1 MKKEFCDRLRALL
14 GGESQSAFALKIGTK
29 QTTYS
34 AWETGAREPDLTT
47 LCAIAEKTGT
57 SPNELLGFAPMPK
70 PLHPP
75 DRSAELKRQIEAVL
89 KKF

>member
-1 MKKEFCDRLRALL
+1 MKKEFCDRLRTLR
-14 GGESQSAFALKIGTK
+14 GSESQSTFALRIGTK

-70 PLHPP
+70 PRHPP
-75 DRSAELKRQIEAVL
+75 DRTADLKREIEAVL
-89 KKF
+89 KKY

>member
-1 MKKEFCDRLRALL
+1 MKKVFCDNLRAIR
-14 GGESQSAFALKIGTK
+14 GGESQTTFAAKIGTK

-57 SPNELLGFAPMPK
+57 SPNELLGFSPLPR

-75 DRSAELKRQIEAVL
+75 DRSAELKRRIEAVL
-89 KKF
+89 KDF

>member
-1 MKKEFCDRLRALL
+1 MKKEFCARLRALR
-14 GGESQSAFALKIGTK
+14 GAESQSAFAAKIGTK

-47 LCAIAEKTGT
+47 LCAIAEITGS

-75 DRSAELKRQIEAVL
+75 DRSAELKRKIEAVL
-89 KKF
+89 RDY

>member
-1 MKKEFCDRLRALL
+1 MKKEFCDRLRALR
-14 GGESQSAFALKIGTK
+14 GGESQTAFALKIGTK

-75 DRSAELKRQIEAVL
+75 DRSAELKRRIEALL
-89 KKF
+89 KEF

>member
-1 MKKEFCDRLRALL
+1 MKKEFCDRLRALR

-70 PLHPP
+70 PLRPP
-75 DRSAELKRQIEAVL
+75 DRSVELKKEIEAIL
-89 KKF
+89 RKY

>member
-1 MKKEFCDRLRALL
+1 MKKEFCDRLKALR
-14 GGESQSAFALKIGTK
+14 GSVSQKTFAAAIGVK

-47 LCAIAEKTGT
+47 LCAIAEANGT

-70 PLHPP
+70 PCHPP
-75 DRSAELKRQIEAVL
+75 DRAAELKKKIEAVL
-89 KKF
+89 REY